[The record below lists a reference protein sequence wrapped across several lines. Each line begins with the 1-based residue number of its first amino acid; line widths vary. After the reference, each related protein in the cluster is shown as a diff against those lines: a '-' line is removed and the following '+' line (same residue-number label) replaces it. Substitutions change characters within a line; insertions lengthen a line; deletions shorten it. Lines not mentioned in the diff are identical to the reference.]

1 LRLFRKGGAQ
11 IQKFRYMPSNR
22 DFLVVIMIIVIAVST
37 HYVDD
42 FMSGRMAL
50 TSQPTLQPYA
60 AQPVEVPPSPALVV
74 PTPPATPNPSPNGS
88 PVTVTSAPSSTSE
101 PVSTLQLG
109 LYRSYPTQVSRQ
121 VLDNIDWSMI
131 VPGQARNSSTIYFR
145 NEGTVPLTMTFSP
158 SNWVFHDAAGN
169 LLSQSYSQ
177 YFTLTWDYD
186 NSAIKVNEVRP
197 LVFTLAVSSNLTDVA
212 SFSFNL
218 VVTMTS
224 AM

>member
-1 LRLFRKGGAQ
+1 
-11 IQKFRYMPSNR
+11 
-22 DFLVVIMIIVIAVST
+22 MIIVIAVST
-37 HYVDD
+37 HYVGDYISSQ
-42 FMSGRMAL
+42 MTL
-50 TSQPTLQPYA
+50 NSQPMSQPYTVKPA
-60 AQPVEVPPSPALVV
+60 EIVPSPALVV
-74 PTPPATPNPSPNGS
+74 PTPPATVKPTPTPQPTPNGS
-88 PVTVTSAPSSTSE
+88 PVTVTPSPSSTS
-101 PVSTLQLG
+101 PPSTLQLG
-109 LYRSYPTQVSRQ
+109 IYRSFPTQVSQQ
-121 VLDNIDWSMI
+121 VLDNIDWSTI

-169 LLSQSYSQ
+169 ALPQSYSQ

-186 NSAIKVNEVRP
+186 NSSVKVNEVRP